1 MPPLSL
7 ALHRRA
13 GWHGYRLHQDRSGW
27 TRKRLTT
34 FHPNAMEGASMT
46 KTPNT
51 RPTRQTLSSE
61 AWRAMGQTPPTTA
74 LNGLVGQ
81 ALVTSI
87 NRQAQRLAAA
97 RAKLK

>member
-1 MPPLSL
+1 MKYS
-7 ALHRRA
+7 
-13 GWHGYRLHQDRSGW
+13 
-27 TRKRLTT
+27 TRIKA
-34 FHPNAMEGASMT
+34 NDIEGRSMT
-46 KTPNT
+46 ETPNT